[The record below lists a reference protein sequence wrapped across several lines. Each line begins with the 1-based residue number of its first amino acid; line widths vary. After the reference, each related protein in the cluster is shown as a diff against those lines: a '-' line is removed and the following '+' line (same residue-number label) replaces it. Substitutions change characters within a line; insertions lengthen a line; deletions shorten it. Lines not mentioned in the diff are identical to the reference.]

1 MCWVILLRELN
12 WLSVVGVMRVCM
24 WEHGFS
30 YPPGEPGHIHM
41 VVADAVKQSRSDRGR
56 LRPRPGTGIPSHK
69 TKPIHGRGEIT
80 SVPL

>member
-1 MCWVILLRELN
+1 MLGDSASGVELAV
-12 WLSVVGVMRVCM
+12 SCRSDESM